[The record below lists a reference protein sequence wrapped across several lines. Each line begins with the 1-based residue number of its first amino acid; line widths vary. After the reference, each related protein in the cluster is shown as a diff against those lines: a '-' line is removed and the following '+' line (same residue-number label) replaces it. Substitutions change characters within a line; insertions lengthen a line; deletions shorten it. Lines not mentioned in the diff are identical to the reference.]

1 MNCCTEFLRK
11 YYPVI
16 LCLFLMSL
24 HFASAYPGGMSF
36 DSFDQYG
43 QSINKN
49 YFSHHPPLMSMVWSL
64 FHYIY
69 QGPQTMLLL
78 NLGLLWGGVLLL
90 FYADSQNKYRWL
102 YLLIPFLPNIL
113 SQSGTIWKDVAFTF
127 GSFFVVATCI
137 FHTYRQNPAPL
148 WVITGLLLIVFYV
161 VGVKFQAQFIA
172 PILILFVLSIYL
184 KTSLLIRIILTCIIS
199 LLIIYGNAKLTKHFS
214 TESHAEQLRQL
225 FDIAG
230 VSVAINNDDLVPKY
244 VKEDQ
249 DLYSF
254 EKLKKSYTPYMV
266 NLLVFGDT
274 RIYNSTVD
282 PIKLREMEASY
293 IKAVFTHPLAFLQ
306 HRANAFTILMK
317 GVGYS
322 REELFIDHNEAQKHG
337 IHFKKNHLKD
347 WMVKYIGLWPK
358 ILTKNIVSLILTF
371 VYLIS
376 ILTNKQSNSPEKV
389 ILAYIVAISIVFSII
404 LFFATMACDYRYYY
418 VIRILTLFS
427 LPIYL
432 KFRQSK
438 KRCYV

>member
-1 MNCCTEFLRK
+1 MV
-11 YYPVI
+11 VI
-16 LCLFLMSL
+16 
-24 HFASAYPGGMSF
+24 
-36 DSFDQYG
+36 
-43 QSINKN
+43 
-49 YFSHHPPLMSMVWSL
+49 
-64 FHYIY
+64 
-69 QGPQTMLLL
+69 
-78 NLGLLWGGVLLL
+78 GLL
-90 FYADSQNKYRWL
+90 S
-102 YLLIPFLPNIL
+102 
-113 SQSGTIWKDVAFTF
+113 
-127 GSFFVVATCI
+127 
-137 FHTYRQNPAPL
+137 
-148 WVITGLLLIVFYV
+148 IVFYI

-214 TESHAEQLRQL
+214 TESHSEQLRQL

-254 EKLKKSYTPYMV
+254 EKLKKNYTPYMV

-274 RIYNSTVD
+274 RIYNSVVD
-282 PIKLREMEASY
+282 PIKLQEMEASY

-322 REELFIDHNEAQKHG
+322 RGELFIDHNEAQKHG
-337 IHFKKNHLKD
+337 IHLKKNHLKD
-347 WMVKYIGLWPK
+347 WMVKYIGLWSK
-358 ILTKNIVSLILTF
+358 ILTKNIISLILTF

-389 ILAYIVAISIVFSII
+389 ILAYIVAISIVFSIV

-418 VIRILTLFS
+418 VIRVLTLFG

>member
-69 QGPQTMLLL
+69 QGPQTILLL

-113 SQSGTIWKDVAFTF
+113 SQSGTIWKDVAFAF

-184 KTSLLIRIILTCIIS
+184 KTSLLISIILTCIIS

-254 EKLKKSYTPYMV
+254 KKLKVHYTPRWV
-266 NLLVFGDT
+266 DPLIFGDT
-274 RIYNSTVD
+274 RIYASTAD
-282 PIKLREMEASY
+282 TIKLQEMESAY
-293 IKAVFTHPLAFLQ
+293 KQAITHHPLDFLK
-306 HRANAFTILMK
+306 HRTMNFVMLMK
-317 GVGYS
+317 NWGFHHYAFI
-322 REELFIDHNEAQKHG
+322 ELNEAQKHG
-337 IHFKKNHLKD
+337 MDIKKNYLKN
-347 WMVKYIGLWPK
+347 WTIKYLKLYPK
-358 ILTKNIVSLILTF
+358 ILTINLISFILTF

-389 ILAYIVAISIVFSII
+389 ILAYIVAISIVFSIV